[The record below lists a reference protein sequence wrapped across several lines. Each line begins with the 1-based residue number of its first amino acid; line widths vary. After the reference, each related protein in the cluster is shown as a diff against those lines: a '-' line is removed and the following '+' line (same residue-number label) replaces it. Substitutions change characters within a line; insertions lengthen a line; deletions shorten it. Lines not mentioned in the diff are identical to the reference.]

1 MGFRKKN
8 KSPPV
13 LSHEFVIQNHAD
25 MVSCLA
31 MIILLGLMFEVM
43 CDWTGAVVSRV
54 MLAAANYLPRKMA
67 RRPTGTAYRIT
78 QLILFPSFVFQVTA
92 KFSIMFITVQYNVTQ
107 VLDEKSDPV
116 NHYQYGPK
124 DVATVFFYLLIAV
137 ILHALIQEY
146 ILDKMNR
153 RLHLSK
159 TKHSKFNESG
169 QLAAFYLF
177 SFIWG
182 CSILTAEDFAT
193 NPTFLWERYPHTH
206 MVFQV
211 KFFYICQIAY
221 WLHALPELYFQKVRK
236 EDIPRQLY
244 YICLYVVHIT
254 GAYVLNLHRLGLVL
268 LVPHY
273 LVELLFHASRLFYF
287 SDENKQK
294 GFTLWALLFVIARLL
309 TLTLSVLT
317 FGFGLPRTENQGF
330 SLAEGNFNV
339 LTIRQ
344 FVFPVHMMTCLAA
357 ICLTQAWMMWKFI
370 NFQLKKWR
378 EHSQNQALKKKAV
391 SPKSK
396 PPKREPTRGGAAN
409 GVVKSEDKTS
419 PRARKTKAS

>member
-25 MVSCLA
+25 MVSCVA
-31 MIILLGLMFEVM
+31 MIILLGLMFEV
-43 CDWTGAVVSRV
+43 S
-54 MLAAANYLPRKMA
+54 
-67 RRPTGTAYRIT
+67 
-78 QLILFPSFVFQVTA
+78 A
-92 KFSIMFITVQYNVTQ
+92 KFAIMFITVQYNVTLTPGKRPFLLSLFQ
-107 VLDEKSDPV
+107 PEPSNV
-116 NHYQYGPK
+116 YQYGPK
-124 DVATVFFYLLIAV
+124 DIATVFFYLLITI

-146 ILDKMNR
+146 ILDKINR

-169 QLAAFYLF
+169 QLAAFYLA

-182 CSILTAEDFAT
+182 CSILTSEEFVT
-193 NPTFLWERYPHTH
+193 NPTFLWEGYPHSH
-206 MVFQV
+206 MVFQA

-221 WLHALPELYFQKVRK
+221 WLHTLPELYFQKVRK

-244 YICLYVVHIT
+244 YICLYLFHIT
-254 GAYVLNLHRLGLVL
+254 GAYILNLHRLGLVL

-317 FGFGLPRTENQGF
+317 FGFGLSRIDNQGF

-339 LTIRQ
+339 LTVR
-344 FVFPVHMMTCLAA
+344 MTCLSA

-378 EHSQNQALKKKAV
+378 EQSQIQASKKKAV
-391 SPKSK
+391 SPKVKTSK
-396 PPKREPTRGGAAN
+396 KELSRGSAN
-409 GVVKSEDKTS
+409 GVMKPDDKTS
-419 PRARKTKAS
+419 PRARKTKTS

>member
-1 MGFRKKN
+1 MGFRKKS

-13 LSHEFVIQNHAD
+13 LSHEFVLQNHAD
-25 MVSCLA
+25 MVSCVA
-31 MIILLGLMFEVM
+31 MVILLGLMFEV
-43 CDWTGAVVSRV
+43 
-54 MLAAANYLPRKMA
+54 
-67 RRPTGTAYRIT
+67 
-78 QLILFPSFVFQVTA
+78 TA
-92 KFSIMFITVQYNVTQ
+92 KFAIMFITVQYNVTQ
-107 VLDEKSDPV
+107 TLDTDAGDKPEPV
-116 NHYQYGPK
+116 NYYRYGPK
-124 DVATVFFYLLIAV
+124 DMATVFFYLLIAI

-146 ILDKMNR
+146 ILDKINR

-169 QLAAFYLF
+169 QLATFYSF
-177 SFIWG
+177 SFVWG
-182 CSILTAEDFAT
+182 CSILTNEEFVT
-193 NPTFLWERYPHTH
+193 NPTFLWEGYPHIH
-206 MVFQV
+206 MAFQV

-244 YICLYVVHIT
+244 YICLYIFHIT

-294 GFTLWALLFVIARLL
+294 GFTLWALLFVITRLL
-309 TLTLSVLT
+309 TLTVSVLT
-317 FGFGLPRTENQGF
+317 FGFGLSRTDNQGF

-339 LTIRQ
+339 LTVR
-344 FVFPVHMMTCLAA
+344 MTCLSA

-378 EHSQNQALKKKAV
+378 EQSQIQASKKKAV
-391 SPKSK
+391 SPKSRASK
-396 PPKREPTRGGAAN
+396 KDSRGGSVN
-409 GVVKSEDKTS
+409 GVMKPDDKTS
-419 PRARKTKAS
+419 PRARKSKAS

>member
-31 MIILLGLMFEVM
+31 MVILLGLMFEV
-43 CDWTGAVVSRV
+43 
-54 MLAAANYLPRKMA
+54 
-67 RRPTGTAYRIT
+67 
-78 QLILFPSFVFQVTA
+78 TA
-92 KFSIMFITVQYNVTQ
+92 KFAIMFITVQYNVTQ
-107 VLDEKSDPV
+107 VLEGKKEPV
-116 NHYQYGPK
+116 NFYQYGPK
-124 DVATVFFYLLIAV
+124 DAATVVFYLLIAV

-177 SFIWG
+177 SF
-182 CSILTAEDFAT
+182 FAT
-193 NPTFLWERYPHTH
+193 NPTFLWEGYPHTH
-206 MVFQV
+206 MGMYLLDSFQV

-309 TLTLSVLT
+309 TLTVSVLT
-317 FGFGLPRTENQGF
+317 FGFGLPRTDNQGF

-339 LTIRQ
+339 LTIR
-344 FVFPVHMMTCLAA
+344 MTCLAA

-378 EHSQNQALKKKAV
+378 EHSQNQGSKKKTT

-396 PPKREPTRGGAAN
+396 PYKREPARGGATN
-409 GVVKSEDKTS
+409 GIVKSDDRTS
-419 PRARKTKAS
+419 PRARKAKAS

>member
-31 MIILLGLMFEVM
+31 MIILLGLMFEV
-43 CDWTGAVVSRV
+43 
-54 MLAAANYLPRKMA
+54 
-67 RRPTGTAYRIT
+67 
-78 QLILFPSFVFQVTA
+78 TA
-92 KFSIMFITVQYNVTQ
+92 KFAIMFITVQYNVTQ
-107 VLDEKSDPV
+107 VLGELKFCILLFCPF
-116 NHYQYGPK
+116 
-124 DVATVFFYLLIAV
+124 TVVCFVLF
-137 ILHALIQEY
+137 Q
-146 ILDKMNR
+146 KMNR

-193 NPTFLWERYPHTH
+193 NPTFLWEGYPHTH

-339 LTIRQ
+339 LTIR
-344 FVFPVHMMTCLAA
+344 MTCLAA

-378 EHSQNQALKKKAV
+378 EHSQNQASKKKAV

-396 PPKREPTRGGAAN
+396 PHKKEPTRAAN

-419 PRARKTKAS
+419 PRARKAKAS

>member
-31 MIILLGLMFEVM
+31 MIILLGLMFEV
-43 CDWTGAVVSRV
+43 
-54 MLAAANYLPRKMA
+54 
-67 RRPTGTAYRIT
+67 
-78 QLILFPSFVFQVTA
+78 TA
-92 KFSIMFITVQYNVTQ
+92 KFAIMFITVQYNVTQ
-107 VLDEKSDPV
+107 VLDEKSEPV
-116 NHYQYGPK
+116 NLYQYGPK

-193 NPTFLWERYPHTH
+193 NPTFLWEGYPHTH

-344 FVFPVHMMTCLAA
+344 DDLSGSDLPDAGLDDVEIHQLPAEKVEGAQPEPGLKEEDGQPEK
-357 ICLTQAWMMWKFI
+357 QASQKGTYKGRC
-370 NFQLKKWR
+370 FQWSCK
-378 EHSQNQALKKKAV
+378 V
-391 SPKSK
+391 
-396 PPKREPTRGGAAN
+396 
-409 GVVKSEDKTS
+409 
-419 PRARKTKAS
+419 

>member
-8 KSPPV
+8 KSPAV

-25 MVSCLA
+25 MVSCVA
-31 MIILLGLMFEVM
+31 MVILLGLMFEV
-43 CDWTGAVVSRV
+43 
-54 MLAAANYLPRKMA
+54 
-67 RRPTGTAYRIT
+67 
-78 QLILFPSFVFQVTA
+78 TA
-92 KFSIMFITVQYNVTQ
+92 KFAVMFITVQYNVTQ
-107 VLDEKSDPV
+107 GLDERAEPV
-116 NHYQYGPK
+116 NLYQYGPK
-124 DVATVFFYLLIAV
+124 DMATVFFYLLIAV

-146 ILDKMNR
+146 VLDKMNR

-169 QLAAFYLF
+169 QLAAFYLI

-182 CSILTAEDFAT
+182 CSILTAEEFAT
-193 NPTFLWERYPHTH
+193 NPTFLWAGYPHTH

-211 KFFYICQIAY
+211 KFFYICQMAY

-244 YICLYVVHIT
+244 YICLYVFHIT

-268 LVPHY
+268 LVPHS

-294 GFTLWALLFVIARLL
+294 GFTLWAMLFVIARLV

-317 FGFGLPRTENQGF
+317 FGFGLPRAENQGF
-330 SLAEGNFNV
+330 SLAKGNFNV
-339 LTIRQ
+339 LTVR
-344 FVFPVHMMTCLAA
+344 MTCLAA

-378 EHSQNQALKKKAV
+378 EHSQSQASKVKAI

-396 PPKREPTRGGAAN
+396 PHKKDPARGGSAN
-409 GVVKSEDKTS
+409 GVGLKSDDKTS
-419 PRARKTKAS
+419 PRARKAL

>member
-25 MVSCLA
+25 MVSCVA
-31 MIILLGLMFEVM
+31 MIILLGLMFEV
-43 CDWTGAVVSRV
+43 
-54 MLAAANYLPRKMA
+54 
-67 RRPTGTAYRIT
+67 
-78 QLILFPSFVFQVTA
+78 TA
-92 KFSIMFITVQYNVTQ
+92 KFAIMFITVQYNVTQ
-107 VLDEKSDPV
+107 SLDEKAEPV
-116 NHYQYGPK
+116 NLYLYGPK
-124 DVATVFFYLLIAV
+124 DMATVIFYLLIAV

-169 QLAAFYLF
+169 QLAAFYLL

-182 CSILTAEDFAT
+182 CSILTAEEFAT
-193 NPTFLWERYPHTH
+193 NPTFLWEGYPHTH

-244 YICLYVVHIT
+244 YICLYVAHIT
-254 GAYVLNLHRLGLVL
+254 GAYVLNLQRLGLVL

-317 FGFGLPRTENQGF
+317 FGFGLPRAENQGF

-339 LTIRQ
+339 LTIR
-344 FVFPVHMMTCLAA
+344 MTCLAA

-378 EHSQNQALKKKAV
+378 EHSQNQASRKKAI

-396 PPKREPTRGGAAN
+396 PQKKEPSRGAAN
-409 GVVKSEDKTS
+409 GLVNLEDKTS
-419 PRARKTKAS
+419 PRARKAKAS

>member
-25 MVSCLA
+25 MVSCVA
-31 MIILLGLMFEVM
+31 MIILLGLMFEV
-43 CDWTGAVVSRV
+43 
-54 MLAAANYLPRKMA
+54 
-67 RRPTGTAYRIT
+67 
-78 QLILFPSFVFQVTA
+78 TA
-92 KFSIMFITVQYNVTQ
+92 KFAIMFITIQYNVTQ
-107 VLDEKSDPV
+107 SLDERAEQV
-116 NHYQYGPK
+116 NLYQYGPK
-124 DVATVFFYLLIAV
+124 DIATVFFYLLIAV

-169 QLAAFYLF
+169 QLAAFYLL

-182 CSILTAEDFAT
+182 CSILTAEEFAT
-193 NPTFLWERYPHTH
+193 NPTFLWEGYPHTH

-244 YICLYVVHIT
+244 YICLYVFHIT
-254 GAYVLNLHRLGLVL
+254 GAYILNLHRLGLVL

-317 FGFGLPRTENQGF
+317 FGFGLPRAENQGF
-330 SLAEGNFNV
+330 SLAKGNFNV
-339 LTIRQ
+339 LTIR
-344 FVFPVHMMTCLAA
+344 MTCLAA

-378 EHSQNQALKKKAV
+378 EHSQSQASKKKAF

-396 PPKREPTRGGAAN
+396 PHKKDLARVGSAN
-409 GVVKSEDKTS
+409 GVVKSDDKAS
-419 PRARKTKAS
+419 PRARKAKAS

>member
-31 MIILLGLMFEVM
+31 MIILLGLMFEV
-43 CDWTGAVVSRV
+43 
-54 MLAAANYLPRKMA
+54 
-67 RRPTGTAYRIT
+67 
-78 QLILFPSFVFQVTA
+78 TA
-92 KFSIMFITVQYNVTQ
+92 KFAIMFITVQYNVTQ
-107 VLDEKSDPV
+107 VLDEKNDPV
-116 NHYQYGPK
+116 NFYHYGPK
-124 DVATVFFYLLIAV
+124 DVATMFFYLLIVV

-182 CSILTAEDFAT
+182 CSILTAEDFAK
-193 NPTFLWERYPHTH
+193 NPTFLWEGYPHTH

-254 GAYVLNLHRLGLVL
+254 GAYILNLHRLGVVL

-330 SLAEGNFNV
+330 SLVEGNFNV
-339 LTIRQ
+339 LTIR
-344 FVFPVHMMTCLAA
+344 MACLAA

-378 EHSQNQALKKKAV
+378 EHSQNQASKKKTA

-396 PPKREPTRGGAAN
+396 PHKRELTRAGAAN
-409 GVVKSEDKTS
+409 GIVKPDDKAS
-419 PRARKTKAS
+419 PRARRVKNS

>member
-1 MGFRKKN
+1 MGLRKKN

-25 MVSCLA
+25 MVSCVA
-31 MIILLGLMFEVM
+31 MVILLGLMFEV
-43 CDWTGAVVSRV
+43 
-54 MLAAANYLPRKMA
+54 
-67 RRPTGTAYRIT
+67 
-78 QLILFPSFVFQVTA
+78 TA
-92 KFSIMFITVQYNVTQ
+92 KYAIMFITVQYNVTYTEYRSEPINFY
-107 VLDEKSDPV
+107 D
-116 NHYQYGPK
+116 YGPK
-124 DVATVFFYLLIAV
+124 DLATIFFYVLVAI

-146 ILDKMNR
+146 ILDKINR

-182 CSILTAEDFAT
+182 TSILTAEEFAS
-193 NPTFLWERYPHTH
+193 NPTLLWEGYPHLH
-206 MVFQV
+206 MFFQV

-236 EDIPRQLY
+236 EDIPRQLN
-244 YICLYVVHIT
+244 YICLNVFHIA
-254 GAYVLNLHRLGLVL
+254 GAYILNLHRLGLML
-268 LVPHY
+268 LVPHC

-294 GFTLWALLFVIARLL
+294 GFTLWALLFVMARLL

-317 FGFGLPRTENQGF
+317 FGFGLARSENQGF
-330 SLAEGNFNV
+330 SISEGNFNV
-339 LTIRQ
+339 LTVRIG
-344 FVFPVHMMTCLAA
+344 CLAA

-378 EHSQNQALKKKAV
+378 EHSQNQATKKKIT
-391 SPKSK
+391 SPKSRPSK
-396 PPKREPTRGGAAN
+396 KESNRGNSVN
-409 GVVKSEDKTS
+409 GVVKLEERTS
-419 PRARKTKAS
+419 PRARKAKAS

>member
-31 MIILLGLMFEVM
+31 MIILLGLMFEV
-43 CDWTGAVVSRV
+43 
-54 MLAAANYLPRKMA
+54 
-67 RRPTGTAYRIT
+67 
-78 QLILFPSFVFQVTA
+78 TA
-92 KFSIMFITVQYNVTQ
+92 KFAIMFITVQYNVTQ
-107 VLDEKSDPV
+107 VLADEKSEPV
-116 NHYQYGPK
+116 NLYQYGPK

-146 ILDKMNR
+146 ILDKINR

-182 CSILTAEDFAT
+182 CSILTAEEFAT
-193 NPTFLWERYPHTH
+193 NPTFLWEGYPHTS

-244 YICLYVVHIT
+244 YICLYVVHIS
-254 GAYVLNLHRLGLVL
+254 GAYILNLHRLGLVL

-317 FGFGLPRTENQGF
+317 FGFGLPRTENHGF

-339 LTIRQ
+339 LTIR
-344 FVFPVHMMTCLAA
+344 MTCLAA

-378 EHSQNQALKKKAV
+378 EHSQNQASKKKTV

-396 PPKREPTRGGAAN
+396 PHKRETTKGGAAN
-409 GVVKSEDKTS
+409 GVVKSEDKMS
-419 PRARKTKAS
+419 PRARKAKAS

>member
-13 LSHEFVIQNHAD
+13 LSHEFVVQNHAD
-25 MVSCLA
+25 MVSCVA
-31 MIILLGLMFEVM
+31 MVVLLGLMFE
-43 CDWTGAVVSRV
+43 
-54 MLAAANYLPRKMA
+54 
-67 RRPTGTAYRIT
+67 
-78 QLILFPSFVFQVTA
+78 VTA

-107 VLDEKSDPV
+107 TTEDKSESL
-116 NHYQYGPK
+116 NIYHYGPK
-124 DVATVFFYLLIAV
+124 DIATVFFYLLIAI

-146 ILDKMNR
+146 ILDKINR

-177 SFIWG
+177 SFTWG
-182 CSILTAEDFAT
+182 CSILSAEEFVT
-193 NPTFLWERYPHTH
+193 NPMFLWEGYPHNH
-206 MVFQV
+206 MAFQV
-211 KFFYICQIAY
+211 KFFYICQMAY
-221 WLHALPELYFQKVRK
+221 WFHALPELYFQKVRK

-244 YICLYVVHIT
+244 YICLYIFHIT

-268 LVPHY
+268 LTPHY

-287 SDENKQK
+287 SNENKQK
-294 GFTLWALLFVIARLL
+294 GFTLWALLFVFARLL

-317 FGFGLPRTENQGF
+317 FGFGLSRSDNQGF
-330 SLAEGNFNV
+330 SLADGNFNV
-339 LTIRQ
+339 LTVR
-344 FVFPVHMMTCLAA
+344 MTCLSA

-378 EHSQNQALKKKAV
+378 EQTLLHTSKRKAV
-391 SPKSK
+391 GP
-396 PPKREPTRGGAAN
+396 RTRPTKKDSSRGGSVN
-409 GVVKSEDKTS
+409 GVMKPEDKTS
-419 PRARKTKAS
+419 PRARKPKTS

>member
-31 MIILLGLMFEVM
+31 MVILLGLMFEV
-43 CDWTGAVVSRV
+43 
-54 MLAAANYLPRKMA
+54 
-67 RRPTGTAYRIT
+67 
-78 QLILFPSFVFQVTA
+78 TA
-92 KFSIMFITVQYNVTQ
+92 KFAIMFITVQYNVTQ
-107 VLDEKSDPV
+107 VLGEGSCWILLLYSV
-116 NHYQYGPK
+116 NFYQYGPK
-124 DVATVFFYLLIAV
+124 DAATVVFYLLIAV

-177 SFIWG
+177 SFAWG
-182 CSILTAEDFAT
+182 CSILTAVRG
-193 NPTFLWERYPHTH
+193 PSICYC
-206 MVFQV
+206 V

-309 TLTLSVLT
+309 TLTVSVLT
-317 FGFGLPRTENQGF
+317 FGFGLPRTDNQGF

-339 LTIRQ
+339 LTIR
-344 FVFPVHMMTCLAA
+344 MTCLAA

-378 EHSQNQALKKKAV
+378 EHSQNQGSKKKTT

-396 PPKREPTRGGAAN
+396 PYKREPARGGATN
-409 GVVKSEDKTS
+409 GIVKSDDRTS
-419 PRARKTKAS
+419 PRARKAKAS